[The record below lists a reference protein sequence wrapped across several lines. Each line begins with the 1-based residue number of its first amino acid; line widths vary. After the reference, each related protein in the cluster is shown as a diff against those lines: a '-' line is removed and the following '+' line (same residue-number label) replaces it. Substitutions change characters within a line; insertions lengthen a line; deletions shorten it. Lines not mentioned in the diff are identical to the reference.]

1 MKAKDIMTARV
12 VTVPPDMPARE
23 IAKILIAEGISAVPV
38 IDEAGAPLGI
48 VSEGDLIGRD
58 DEAREARRD
67 WWLSLAAAE
76 SAADLLA
83 RLDDP
88 QHRVARE
95 LMHGPVVTVGEETE
109 APEIARL
116 LAAYKIKRV
125 PVLREGRIV
134 GIVSRA
140 DLLRVLAAE
149 PAPAAEPPHQGL
161 LGRAFAGLDGH
172 FGLHTREPAPPE
184 AGPAPSGPVSAD
196 DFRHLKEDHERDERH
211 RREDQ
216 RRARLEARDR
226 RVSELSALHVSD
238 QAWAELMAK
247 AREAAKAG
255 EKEYLLLRF
264 PSQLCSDGGRAI
276 NITEPDWPATLRGEA
291 AELYLRWERDL
302 RPQGFHL
309 AAQILDFP
317 GGFPG
322 DVGLFLIWA

>member
-1 MKAKDIMTARV
+1 MKARDIMTTRV

-23 IAKILIAEGISAVPV
+23 IAKVLLAEGVSAVPV
-38 IDEAGAPLGI
+38 ADESGVPLGI

-67 WWLSLAAAE
+67 WWLSLAAAD
-76 SAADLLA
+76 SAAELLA
-83 RLDDP
+83 RLGDP
-88 QHRVARE
+88 SRRQAHE
-95 LMHGPVVTVGEETE
+95 LMAGPVVSVDEEIP
-109 APEIARL
+109 AAEIARL

-125 PVLREGRIV
+125 PVLRAGRIV

-149 PAPAAEPPHQGL
+149 PVHPAQPRESL
-161 LGRAFAGLDGH
+161 FGRAFAGLDGH
-172 FGLHTREPAPPE
+172 FGLHRHAAPTPETAAAPAQ
-184 AGPAPSGPVSAD
+184 ASAD
-196 DFRHLKEDHERDERH
+196 GFRHLAEDHKRDELRQ
-211 RREDQ
+211 REEQ
-216 RRARLEARDR
+216 RRAGIAARDKQ
-226 RVSELSALHVSD
+226 VADLGALHVSD
-238 QAWAELMAK
+238 EIWAGLMEK

-255 EKEYLLLRF
+255 LKEFLLLRF

-291 AELYLRWERDL
+291 AELYLRWEREL
-302 RPQGFHL
+302 KPQGFHL

-322 DVGLFLIWA
+322 DAGLFLIWAD